1 MGEAQQIPRGGRS
14 RGSVTAPTIQ
24 APPPRSESSFV
35 ITLNTTPLSS
45 RDGEGGGGAAV
56 FIRTISRN
64 KTEKSPTGKNVR
76 DLVSRAQ
83 LTVNDIKIQQC

>member
-1 MGEAQQIPRGGRS
+1 MGK
-14 RGSVTAPTIQ
+14 
-24 APPPRSESSFV
+24 
-35 ITLNTTPLSS
+35 
-45 RDGEGGGGAAV
+45 GGGGAAV